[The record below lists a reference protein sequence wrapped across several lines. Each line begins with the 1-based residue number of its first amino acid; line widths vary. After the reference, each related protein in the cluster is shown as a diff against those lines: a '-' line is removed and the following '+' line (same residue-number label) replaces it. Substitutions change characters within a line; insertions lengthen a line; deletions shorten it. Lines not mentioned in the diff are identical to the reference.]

1 MENQGSITFRPEYS
15 GMKSGLMSSLFLI
28 ILGIV
33 IYYMDKPMQWSLY
46 IKDPRIY
53 SWAAIF
59 FVAVGVLKFLK
70 IKITI
75 ASNRYVLTPQRLTAE
90 SGFLAKKVSNL
101 ELWRIVDI
109 ELKQSASEAATGG
122 CKIVLTTQDLSDPML
137 YIKGLNIKH
146 GREIYNILTEY
157 IANNTKN
164 SGVMRTV

>member
-1 MENQGSITFRPEYS
+1 MENQESITFRPEYS
-15 GMKSGLMSSLFLI
+15 GMKAGLMSSLFLI
-28 ILGIV
+28 ILGAV
-33 IYYMDKPMQWSLY
+33 VYYIDKPIEWSLY
-46 IKDPRIY
+46 VKDPRIY
-53 SWAAIF
+53 SWIAIF
-59 FVAVGVLKFLK
+59 LVAIGLLRLFK

-75 ASNRYVLTPQRLTAE
+75 ASNKYILTPQRLTAE
-90 SGFLAKKVSNL
+90 RGFLAKKVSNL

-122 CKIVLTTQDLSDPML
+122 CKIVLTTQDLSDPTM

-157 IANNTKN
+157 IANNTKT